1 MYKPPFFKKTICLAP
16 WILLAAAASPLV
28 AQQATV
34 SLGSVSGAPGAI
46 VNLTVSL
53 AASGTTQPGTLQWTM
68 SYPSDITSVTVTAGT
83 SAVAGN
89 KSISCSSK
97 PGSTICVAWGVNAN
111 VISNG
116 PLATAAFQL
125 ASSTVNTSE
134 AVQVTNVMA
143 STAGGMGIPASGVGS
158 TISVTSTTTPDF
170 TLSASPSSQTVVPG
184 GSTSYNVAIT
194 PTGGFTGS
202 VTVSVSGLPT
212 GATGSY
218 TTASH
223 TLSVSTSTSTSA
235 GSYTLTIQGASGA
248 LT

>member
-34 SLGSVSGAPGAI
+34 SLGSGSGAPGGI

-53 AASGTTQPGTLQWTM
+53 AVSGTTQPGTLQWTM

-83 SAVAGN
+83 SAVAAN

-97 PGSTICVAWGVNAN
+97 PGSTICVAWGVNAQ

-116 PLATAAFQL
+116 NLATAAFQL

-158 TISVTSTTTPDF
+158 TISVTSTT
-170 TLSASPSSQTVVPG
+170 
-184 GSTSYNVAIT
+184 
-194 PTGGFTGS
+194 
-202 VTVSVSGLPT
+202 
-212 GATGSY
+212 
-218 TTASH
+218 
-223 TLSVSTSTSTSA
+223 
-235 GSYTLTIQGASGA
+235 
-248 LT
+248 